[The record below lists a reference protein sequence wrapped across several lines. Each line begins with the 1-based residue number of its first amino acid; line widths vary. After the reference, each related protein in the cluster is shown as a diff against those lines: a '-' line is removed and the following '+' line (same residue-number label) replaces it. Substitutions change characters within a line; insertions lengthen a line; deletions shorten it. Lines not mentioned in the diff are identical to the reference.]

1 MKKTKIIYWIATS
14 LFVLFEGV
22 MPALT
27 FNSQMAK
34 DGIHHLGYPD
44 YFGAML
50 AFYKVVGAI
59 ILILPMLK
67 GAIKEWAYA
76 GFTFDLISASV
87 SLIAVDGLKGQS
99 FFPLIVLA
107 VLATSYFT
115 YKSLLRHRISKEGR
129 YRSEYSVS
137 GVTG

>member
-1 MKKTKIIYWIATS
+1 MKTTKIIYWIATS

-27 FNSQMAK
+27 FNTQLAK

-44 YFGAML
+44 YFLILLTVFKVTGAL
-50 AFYKVVGAI
+50 V
-59 ILILPMLK
+59 LILPFAK

-76 GFTFDLISASV
+76 GFTFNLISATV
-87 SLIAVDGLKGQS
+87 SHCVIDGLNGQT

-115 YKSLLRHRISKEGR
+115 YKSLLKHRVSKEGK
-129 YRSEYSVS
+129 YKSEYSVS
-137 GVTG
+137 GVTQ

>member
-1 MKKTKIIYWIATS
+1 MKSTKIVYWIATS

-27 FNSQMAK
+27 FNSQLAI

-44 YFGAML
+44 YFRVLLTVFKVLGAL
-50 AFYKVVGAI
+50 V
-59 ILILPMLK
+59 LILPFAK

-76 GFTFDLISASV
+76 GFTFNLISATV
-87 SLIAVDGLKGQS
+87 SHCVIDGLNGQS
-99 FFPLIVLA
+99 FLPLIVLA

-115 YKSLLRHRISKEGR
+115 YKSLLRHRVRKEGK
-129 YRSEYSVS
+129 YKSEYSVS
-137 GVTG
+137 GVAQ

>member
-27 FNSQMAK
+27 FNSQLAK
-34 DGIHHLGYPD
+34 DGIQHLGYPD
-44 YFGAML
+44 YFRVL
-50 AFYKVVGAI
+50 LTFYKVIGAL
-59 ILILPMLK
+59 ILILPFVK

-76 GFTFDLISASV
+76 GFTFNLISATV
-87 SLIAVDGLKGQS
+87 SHCVIDGVNAQS

-115 YKSLLRHRISKEGR
+115 YKSLLRHRVSKEGR

-137 GVTG
+137 GVAR